1 MAVDEIRFRAM
12 ASGVQ
17 VLVVDGPSRAADIAR
32 RVLDELEHA
41 WSRFID
47 DSDIS
52 RINHAN
58 GQPVAVQRS
67 TLRLVATMVS
77 AWRMSEGRYDPTILR
92 SLMDSGYVA
101 SIDDPAARTTLPEG
115 KPGSSGAAN
124 EIVIDPDKQQ
134 VQVPAGM
141 TIDAGG
147 VGKGLAADLLASELL
162 FSGAA
167 GALVSI
173 GGDLAAVG
181 TTPEPDGWRIS
192 VEDHRNPAGVL
203 AKVFVSGGGVA
214 TSSTRTR
221 RWRHQGHDRHH
232 VIDPRTGDQSDTDL
246 VGATVVAPC
255 GWQAEAHAT
264 GVLLGGSACFERYC
278 ENSGVDAIATT
289 TTGRCL
295 ATDGFSQLLN
305 DARTR

>member
-17 VLVVDGPSRAADIAR
+17 VIVVDGPTRAADIAR

-52 RINHAN
+52 RINHAS
-58 GQPVAVQRS
+58 GQPVTVQRS

-77 AWRMSEGRYDPTILR
+77 AWRMSEGRYDPTVLR
-92 SLMDSGYVA
+92 SLLTAGYVA
-101 SIDDPAARTTLPEG
+101 SIDDPSACTTLPDAG
-115 KPGSSGAAN
+115 PGSGGTAN
-124 EIVIDPDKQQ
+124 EIMIDADNQQ
-134 VQVPAGM
+134 IRVPAGM

-167 GALVSI
+167 GALVNV
-173 GGDLAAVG
+173 GGDMAAVG
-181 TTPEPDGWRIS
+181 TTPEPGGWRIS
-192 VEDHRNPAGVL
+192 IEDHRDPAAKL
-203 AKVFVSGGGVA
+203 AKMFVSGGGVA

-221 RWRHQGHDRHH
+221 RWRHDNQDRHH
-232 VIDPRTGDQSDTDL
+232 VIDPRTGTQSDTDL

-264 GVLLGGSACFERYC
+264 GVLLGGSACFDSYT
-278 ENSGVDAIATT
+278 ENAGIDAVATT
-289 TTGRCL
+289 TTGRSV
-295 ATDGFSQLLN
+295 TTGGFSQLLT
-305 DARTR
+305 DMRTR